1 MLDRVRE
8 CDRAEDRKGR
18 GWSVTL
24 RGERDRNTREV
35 GVIYTRGEERGSEIE
50 KEKRD
55 MNPFLRSQERRG
67 INDI

>member
-1 MLDRVRE
+1 M
-8 CDRAEDRKGR
+8 
-18 GWSVTL
+18 TL
-24 RGERDRNTREV
+24 IGERDRNTREV

-50 KEKRD
+50 KERRD